1 MAFDP
6 GTIDVIGTAFRVD
19 VVMSFRNR
27 AFAVAWL
34 FLGAMATTPVLAQ
47 GPVLRG
53 VTGVQV
59 EYKEPIN
66 PAHRPIYERLK
77 KREVLEQYK
86 QFMSPLKLTR
96 ALNVSLQGCNGVI
109 NAVHQAGRITYC
121 YELIADMHRQIAEA
135 NVLPGFRR
143 EDAVVGGFVS
153 TLLHETGHA
162 IFYLLDIPIF
172 GREEDAADAIA
183 SYVALQFGPTA
194 ARRILTGT
202 AFVWRASE
210 MLKQGRSGR
219 RFEDYSDE
227 HGTDAQRF
235 YNTVCV
241 ALGSDFIERNNTFA
255 DFAPLLPDT
264 RRSQCPREYLH
275 VKNSFARFVLPHVD
289 VPLMQKVR
297 ATQWLRSEDGSEIA
311 PPQPFGPRSSPGSA
325 SSGPGSFGPS
335 SPGPL
340 APTPAGAGPPRPR

>member
-1 MAFDP
+1 MRTPHDFELMAS
-6 GTIDVIGTAFRVD
+6 
-19 VVMSFRNR
+19 VMSLLHRTFHCL
-27 AFAVAWL
+27 WPL
-34 FLGAMATTPVLAQ
+34 LAALAIEPASAQ
-47 GPVLRG
+47 MPVLRG

-59 EYKEPIN
+59 EYKEPLN

-77 KREVLEQYK
+77 KRQVLEQYRD
-86 QFMSPLKLTR
+86 FMSPLKLQRSLTV
-96 ALNVSLQGCNGVI
+96 NLQGCNGVI
-109 NAVHQAGRITYC
+109 NAVHQSGRITYC
-121 YELIADMHRQIAEA
+121 YELIADMHRQIAET

-162 IFYLLDIPIF
+162 IFYLLDIPVF

-183 SYVALQFGPTA
+183 SYVSLQFGATA
-194 ARRILTGT
+194 ARRVMTGT

-210 MLKQGRSGR
+210 ILKQNRRAR

-235 YNTVCV
+235 YNTLCI
-241 ALGSDFIERNNTFA
+241 ALGSDFVERSTTFS

-264 RRSQCPREYLH
+264 RRGQCPREYLH

-289 VPLMQKVR
+289 MPLMRKVQ
-297 ATQWLRSEDGSEIA
+297 ATQWLRTEDGTEIA
-311 PPQPFGPRSSPGSA
+311 PPQPFGPRSSPGPG
-325 SSGPGSFGPS
+325 GPGPQT
-335 SPGPL
+335 PGP
-340 APTPAGAGPPRPR
+340 GRPPDRR

>member
-1 MAFDP
+1 MLLA
-6 GTIDVIGTAFRVD
+6 TI
-19 VVMSFRNR
+19 
-27 AFAVAWL
+27 
-34 FLGAMATTPVLAQ
+34 ATEPALAQ

-53 VTGVQV
+53 VTGVQI
-59 EYKEPIN
+59 EYKEPAN

-77 KREVLEQYK
+77 KREVLEQYRE
-86 QFMSPLKLTR
+86 FMSPLKLQR
-96 ALNVSLQGCNGVI
+96 ALNVTLQGCNGVI
-109 NAVHQAGRITYC
+109 NAAHQAGRITYC
-121 YELIADMHRQIAEA
+121 YELIADMHRQIAES

-183 SYVALQFGPTA
+183 SYVSLQFGTTA

-210 MLKQGRSGR
+210 LLKQAHRTR

-235 YNTVCV
+235 YNTLCV
-241 ALGSDFIERNNTFA
+241 ALGSDAVERNTTFA
-255 DFAPLLPDT
+255 DFAPLLPT
-264 RRSQCPREYLH
+264 GRRSQCPREYLH

-289 VPLMQKVR
+289 VPLMHKVR
-297 ATQWLRSEDGSEIA
+297 ATQWLRTEDGSEIA
-311 PPQPFGPRSSPGSA
+311 PPPPFRPTSSPG
-325 SSGPGSFGPS
+325 PGR
-335 SPGPL
+335 PGPL
-340 APTPAGAGPPRPR
+340 APTPAGAEPSPR

>member
-1 MAFDP
+1 MRILTFMRL
-6 GTIDVIGTAFRVD
+6 GR
-19 VVMSFRNR
+19 R
-27 AFAVAWL
+27 ALPAISMLLAAL
-34 FLGAMATTPVLAQ
+34 ASAPAMAQ
-47 GPVLRG
+47 MPVLRG

-77 KREVLEQYK
+77 IRRVLEQYK
-86 QFMSPLKLTR
+86 EFMSPLKLQR
-96 ALNVSLQGCNGVI
+96 SLNVALSGCSGVI
-109 NAVHQAGRITYC
+109 NAVHQSGRITYC
-121 YELIADMHRQIAEA
+121 YELIADMHRQVAET

-162 IFYLLDIPIF
+162 LFYMLDIPIF

-183 SYVALQFGPTA
+183 AYVALQFGRTA
-194 ARRILTGT
+194 ARRVLTGT

-210 MLKQGRSGR
+210 LSKQRRAR

-235 YNTVCV
+235 YNTLCI
-241 ALGSDFIERNNTFA
+241 AHGSDLVERHNTFA
-255 DFAPLLPDT
+255 DFVPLLPAG
-264 RRSQCPREYLH
+264 RRAQCPREYLH

-289 VPLMQKVR
+289 VAQMKKIQSME
-297 ATQWLRSEDGSEIA
+297 WLRSEDGSEVA
-311 PPQPFGPRSSPGSA
+311 PPQPLGPRSSPG
-325 SSGPGSFGPS
+325 PGG
-335 SPGPL
+335 PGPL
-340 APTPAGAGPPRPR
+340 TPGPGRPGPR